1 MLNVVRAH
9 DSTAMCLD
17 RQEWEYACND
27 LRCVPCREST
37 LNLSGMVKVYGIAAV
52 GQKGLLMCPF
62 VDEAAREEAYTTLG
76 GVVEPKAINLGLMTK
91 TDKGKIYGPNLK
103 QH

>member
-1 MLNVVRAH
+1 
-9 DSTAMCLD
+9 
-17 RQEWEYACND
+17 
-27 LRCVPCREST
+27 
-37 LNLSGMVKVYGIAAV
+37 MVKVYGIAAV

-91 TDKGKIYGPNLK
+91 TDKGKKLRLKLYPNDIENRKFPIYAIPPLGVVSEQNG
-103 QH
+103 